1 MSAVLATQ
9 EAEINEHGEIVPG
22 NLPRKYPAQN
32 KTKKGLVKR
41 LKL

>member
-9 EAEINEHGEIVPG
+9 EAEINEHGEIVPE

-32 KTKKGLVKR
+32 KTKKGLVNR